1 MRAEPRITLKNATLG
16 DEKNISELITPL
28 MKKYVFPT
36 IEAAAHDIVIESVSE
51 KSIKNYLSENHQY
64 MLAIKGGSKL
74 VGVIGMR
81 DKSHLLHLFVCESIQ
96 GSGVSR
102 MLWEAMKEKILAE
115 YDIEQ
120 FTVNSAI
127 NAKSVYLSF
136 GFFETQG
143 IRNRSGMI
151 DIPMVLN
158 IPS

>member
-1 MRAEPRITLKNATLG
+1 MRAELGITLRNASLG

-36 IEAAAHDIVIESVSE
+36 IEAAVHDIVIDSVSE

-64 MLAIKGGSKL
+64 MLAIKDGSKL

-102 MLWEAMKEKILAE
+102 MLWEEMKKEILAE

-136 GFFETQG
+136 GFVETQG

-158 IPS
+158 ITS

>member
-1 MRAEPRITLKNATLG
+1 MRAEPRITLRNATLG

-36 IEAAAHDIVIESVSE
+36 IEAAAHDIVIDSVSE

-64 MLAIKGGSKL
+64 MLAIKDGSKL

-102 MLWEAMKEKILAE
+102 MLWEAMKKAILAE
-115 YDIEQ
+115 YDIEW

-136 GFFETQG
+136 GFVETQG

>member
-1 MRAEPRITLKNATLG
+1 MRKTHGITLRNATLG
-16 DEKNISELITPL
+16 DEKNISKLITSL

-36 IEAAAHDIVIESVSE
+36 IENSVHDIVIDSVSE
-51 KSIKNYLSENHQY
+51 ESIKSYLSKNHQY
-64 MLAIKGGSKL
+64 MLAIKDDSEL

-96 GSGVSR
+96 GAGVSR
-102 MLWEAMKEKILAE
+102 MLWEAMKKEILTE
-115 YDIEQ
+115 YDIQQ

-136 GFFETQG
+136 GFVETQG

>member
-1 MRAEPRITLKNATLG
+1 MRAELGITLRNAILG

-28 MKKYVFPT
+28 MEKYVFPT
-36 IEAAAHDIVIESVSE
+36 IEASVHDIVIDSVSE
-51 KSIKNYLSENHQY
+51 KSIKNYISKNHQY
-64 MLAIKGGSKL
+64 MLAIKDGSKL

-96 GSGVSR
+96 GSGVSH
-102 MLWEAMKEKILAE
+102 MLWEAMKKEILTE

-136 GFFETQG
+136 GFVETQG

-158 IPS
+158 ISS

>member
-1 MRAEPRITLKNATLG
+1 MRAEPRITLRNATLG
-16 DEKNISELITPL
+16 DEKNISGLITPL

-36 IEAAAHDIVIESVSE
+36 IEAAVHDIVIDSVSE

-64 MLAIKGGSKL
+64 MLAIKDGSKL

-102 MLWEAMKEKILAE
+102 MLWEAMKKEILAG

-120 FTVNSAI
+120 FTVNSAV
-127 NAKSVYLSF
+127 NAQPVYLSF
-136 GFFETQG
+136 GFLETQG